1 MHQLDL
7 TADMLTNRGRIVTD
21 HTTATVPTMAD
32 ALQVAR
38 QYWQRYSRRRGTQLH
53 VRITTAHGPIVT
65 QRYRRD

>member
-1 MHQLDL
+1 MHRLEL

-38 QYWQRYSRRRGTQLH
+38 TYWQRYSRRRGTQLH
-53 VRITTAHGPIVT
+53 IRITTPHGPIVT
-65 QRYRRD
+65 QRFRRD